1 MSNDCNFFSNNDC
14 CTIKGDKGEKGEIG
28 FTGMQGNKG
37 EQGVKGEKGEPADIE
52 QDININSIRVKTVRV
67 TEKIKIKKLSGL
79 NELGVTASNTLDV
92 NSNIIPAASTIDPNN
107 RESYRNY
114 NLGSEQ
120 IPWSTLYSI
129 NVDTDNI
136 DSNKITSSDIS
147 ILNLK
152 PKENEDIFIDGNL
165 ITNNDFNIGSN
176 VNRWSNIYTKN
187 IDSTR
192 LNASDIEVT
201 NLNGDTVVVNLVNT
215 VDISSSNIKVVDI
228 SSVNVKTESLNA
240 LFDISGTN
248 IYGNTINSTNTN
260 TINLKVNEIISG
272 DSENSIKFNSD
283 IISDSSQNTIGNENN
298 LWHNAFFNN
307 ITLNNIKTNDISKN
321 LLFETNLLPS
331 GIKDV
336 SNITQLDIGSNG
348 NIWNKAFI
356 NDISVNKIG
365 GLSDLSKNILVE
377 GNLIPEG
384 PYSNNTSKYSIGARG
399 KEWKDL
405 HISTGTIYIGGAA
418 IGIKEVIEESK
429 KKIQLVF
436 YPSTTEDLPENNE
449 TSEDES
455 PPAIVLTSAEFNV
468 VSEQDN
474 DTGETKEVLE
484 PIEETFATGK
494 LLDLEDIDIS
504 KNELQNGDIIMYDEN
519 KEKFVIGEAA
529 VANNSN
535 QTLLEVLSEQPQK
548 FNFVNSNTTS
558 GSITLEWNYD
568 DIIVNYDDN
577 THRLLSKGD
586 NLKDKM
592 LPYIDKIHVDISG
605 TIHGLSNNANNN
617 NWIPYNSG
625 DYDSNGNRTISNN
638 DSYNTSSYKVL
649 NINKTQSS
657 TLNNNSSLTE
667 RILSEPAVPIS
678 FRIYGINDSKDNDT
692 LKNSRALYFNNL
704 SFLSASAPKKPI
716 FQSENITNSK
726 INLVYKTN
734 EVEEGNILSS
744 AKIIKAEAKYNE
756 VERNNSKTNLFS
768 GAPYIV
774 DSAEQKENIDY
785 PLSNNIIN
793 NSPIPIQ
800 IDNFRPGTRYSYS
813 VLLTNNL
820 ISTQSES
827 SDVYQSS
834 VFTNPPSS
842 NSFSNQLYFLI
853 KNEDK
858 TFITNKTLTSQN
870 ITPPPRIYLN
880 IGESDTS
887 KVVLNPKVSNNA
899 NDNDPQNNADIELS
913 SDFRFGKDLD
923 GTSGSNIVN
932 IDVYLNS
939 VHKQKVTFNGY
950 NASLNAS
957 NFNNLTNNRIINQS
971 SVNTFYFISNLT
983 TQDDLYNDNSIAN
996 YQDKMGFRLKAN
1008 VIMNSIKISDIRQNI
1023 SNTGSKT
1030 PFSLEYRYTRKGKL
1044 YQDNNDV
1051 ASSNSFDLFIDNL
1064 NVDPSFPIN
1073 SRKQPTIK
1081 VKNVIYCMG
1090 IPTIH
1095 KFDVIFDTTQ
1105 QNSSRIYK
1113 NINSSFGFMRGDL
1126 KIGDIQI
1133 IGDTIS
1139 LVSSKTAVKEIKLK
1153 NNGLIKDVLNQEYN
1167 LSETN
1172 FSSDITSYFENFQ
1185 YTENNYNTTN
1195 NIKIKENI
1203 FSLRTGNSG
1212 KAITPDVLINTKHY
1226 CDYNSFNSF
1235 TSSNPSLKITNNI
1248 VEINTITALSANIG
1262 NIQIS
1267 NYSHEDL
1274 VKNHTLLFINGKFQT
1289 NQKQSYPIVGSYLY
1303 QTITLENTGY
1313 TSSMATS
1320 AYDVN
1325 GNSNSSEK
1333 KYKWIGFKL
1342 TSSDITLDS
1351 NTNISFVNINSI
1363 LRKYFTG
1370 TTFDKLKTNDTDVIG
1385 FIKVENSVGNLS
1397 RNYNTLSPWD
1407 GISSATSLANIFNN
1421 VNKGTIYNK
1430 TSTEW
1435 GPVVNPSNTLNGIF
1449 IFIGLN
1455 NSAEL

>member
-37 EQGVKGEKGEPADIE
+37 EQGVKGEKGEPADVE
-52 QDININSIRVKTVRV
+52 QDININSIRVKTGRI
-67 TEKIKIKKLSGL
+67 TEKIKVKKISGL

-120 IPWSTLYSI
+120 TPWSTLYSI

-165 ITNNDFNIGSN
+165 ITNNNFNIGSN
-176 VNRWSNIYTKN
+176 LNRWSNIYTKN

-201 NLNGDTVVVNLVNT
+201 NLNGDTVVANLVNA

-240 LFDISGTN
+240 LFDISGMN
-248 IYGNTINSTNTN
+248 IYGNTINTTNTN

-283 IISDSSQNTIGNENN
+283 IITDSSQNTIGNENN

-336 SNITQLDIGSNG
+336 SNITQLDIGSND

-356 NDISVNKIG
+356 NDISVNRIG

-405 HISTGTIYIGGAA
+405 YISTGTIYIGGAA
-418 IGIKEVIEESK
+418 LGINEVIEENK

-436 YPSTTEDLPENNE
+436 YPSTTQDLPENNNNNE
-449 TSEDES
+449 TSEEES

-494 LLDLEDIDIS
+494 LLDLEDVDIS
-504 KNELQNGDIIMYDEN
+504 KNELQNGDIIMYDES

-558 GSITLEWNYD
+558 GSITLEWNYE

-592 LPYIDKIHVDISG
+592 IPYIDKIHVDISG

-649 NINKTQSS
+649 NISKTQSS
-657 TLNNNSSLTE
+657 SLNNNSSLTE
-667 RILSEPAVPIS
+667 RILSEPVVPIS

-692 LKNSRALYFNNL
+692 LKNTRALYFNNL

-716 FQSENITNSK
+716 FQSENITNSE
-726 INLVYKTN
+726 INLVYRTS
-734 EVEEGNILSS
+734 EVEEGNIESS
-744 AKIIKAEAKYNE
+744 AKIIKAEVKYNE
-756 VERNNSKTNLFS
+756 VERNNSNTNLFS
-768 GAPYIV
+768 SAPYIV
-774 DSAEQKENIDY
+774 NSNEQNENIDY
-785 PLSNNIIN
+785 TLTDNIIN

-800 IDNFRPGTRYSYS
+800 IDNFRPGTKYSYS
-813 VLLTNNL
+813 ILLTNNL

-827 SDVYQSS
+827 SDVYQSTI
-834 VFTNPPSS
+834 FTNPPSS
-842 NSFSNQLYFLI
+842 NLLSNQLYFLI
-853 KNEDK
+853 KDNDK
-858 TFITNKTLTSQN
+858 TFITSKTLTSQN
-870 ITPPPRIYLN
+870 RIYLN

-899 NDNDPQNNADIELS
+899 NDNNPQNNVDIELS

-923 GTSGSNIVN
+923 GTEGSNIVN
-932 IDVYLNS
+932 IDVY
-939 VHKQKVTFNGY
+939 VDTTHKQKVTFNGY
-950 NASLNAS
+950 NASLNVS
-957 NFNNLTNNRIINQS
+957 NFNNLTNIRTVNQNG
-971 SVNTFYFISNLT
+971 VNTFYFISDTT
-983 TQDDLYNDNSIAN
+983 TQNDLYNDNSIAN

-1008 VIMNSIKISDIRQNI
+1008 VIMNSIKISDVRQNI
-1023 SNTGSKT
+1023 SNSGSET
-1030 PFSLEYRYTRKGKL
+1030 PFSLKYEYTRKGKL

-1051 ASSNSFDLFIDNL
+1051 VSSNSFDLFIDNL

-1090 IPTIH
+1090 IPTVH

-1195 NIKIKENI
+1195 NIKVKEKI
-1203 FSLRTGNSG
+1203 YSLRTGDDGLSQEDM
-1212 KAITPDVLINTKHY
+1212 ILNTKHY
-1226 CDYNSFNSF
+1226 CDYNSFNNF
-1235 TSSNPSLKITNNI
+1235 TSNNPTLKITNTI
-1248 VEINTITALSANIG
+1248 VEIETITELASNIG

-1267 NYSHEDL
+1267 DYSHEDL
-1274 VKNHTLLFINGKFQT
+1274 VKNHTLLFINGLFQT
-1289 NQKQSYPIVGSYLY
+1289 NQKQSYPIVNNYLY
-1303 QTITLENTGY
+1303 QSTTLENNGY
-1313 TSSMATS
+1313 TSSMATT
-1320 AYDVN
+1320 AYGIDGTTTTV
-1325 GNSNSSEK
+1325 EK

-1342 TSSDITLDS
+1342 TSSNVTLDT

-1363 LRKYFTG
+1363 LRKYFTE

-1385 FIKVENSVGNLS
+1385 FIKVQNSVGNLS

-1407 GISSATSLANIFNN
+1407 GITSATSLANIFDN

-1455 NSAEL
+1455 NSVAL